1 MLVDEA
7 LRRLILR
14 GASAVEIEAAA
25 RGAGMI
31 PLREDG
37 LAKAAQGITTV
48 EEVLL
53 TVL

>member
-14 GASAVEIEAAA
+14 GASADDIEAAA
-25 RGAGMI
+25 REAGMI

-37 LAKAAQGITTV
+37 LAKAALGITTV